1 MRDGAR
7 EPPEGMGQLAGKI
20 ITQNICVLE
29 EHKITN
35 EGRPIGG
42 LRLLLPIQLF
52 RYGSSSIPSRRSM
65 VFFTALKM
73 FS

>member
-7 EPPEGMGQLAGKI
+7 EPPEEMGQLAGKI

-35 EGRPIGG
+35 EGRLYRRPSFQSVKEP
-42 LRLLLPIQLF
+42 LLSGNES
-52 RYGSSSIPSRRSM
+52 RDSS
-65 VFFTALKM
+65 
-73 FS
+73 